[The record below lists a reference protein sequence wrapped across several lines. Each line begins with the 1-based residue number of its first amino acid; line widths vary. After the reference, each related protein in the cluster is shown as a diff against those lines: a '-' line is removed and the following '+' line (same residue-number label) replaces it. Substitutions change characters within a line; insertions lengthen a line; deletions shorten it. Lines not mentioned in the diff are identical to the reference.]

1 MRRRRCVR
9 YVLDLGLIG
18 RQFVSECILTGD
30 DDAFEI
36 AHASDNVLHDRIE
49 RFGDEQHP
57 RAAIGEHI
65 GILIRGQKRI
75 ERHRHDAGTDG
86 AQKHRRKI
94 HRVEHDH
101 RDTFFAANAKPA
113 QQVGDAAAL
122 PLQIAIG
129 PPGPGAR
136 PGPPAGASLVDI
148 AVEQIGHCIVSARC
162 LAHADPLK
170 APSRRIKARHAARH
184 PQLLSIIIHRKA
196 LLVLAVNP
204 LRHYVSGCFARADQK
219 HHEYAR
225 LARGMMTSDPETS
238 FLEQLG
244 QRVRTMRA
252 LRGMSRKVLAKVSG
266 ISERYIAQLES
277 GKGNVSIV
285 LLRRVSNAMGAHLED
300 LIPHQEPSLDWAVI
314 RELLRKASPSQIS
327 QAKDILAGQS
337 VLQQRA
343 KSFAGIALIGL
354 RGAGKSTLGKL
365 LAKKIG
371 WNFVELNKEI
381 EAQNG
386 LSVAEIIALYGQE
399 GFRRME
405 QSALTQLLAGKE
417 LTVLA
422 TGGGI
427 VSEPV
432 TFDLILSSFYTIWL
446 KAEPEE
452 HMARV
457 RKQGDLRP
465 MANNHTTKAKHHNK
479 QTSHKPHKTHTTAD
493 IDTAGLSADA
503 AAARLI

>member
-1 MRRRRCVR
+1 M
-9 YVLDLGLIG
+9 
-18 RQFVSECILTGD
+18 GD
-30 DDAFEI
+30 
-36 AHASDNVLHDRIE
+36 
-49 RFGDEQHP
+49 
-57 RAAIGEHI
+57 
-65 GILIRGQKRI
+65 
-75 ERHRHDAGTDG
+75 
-86 AQKHRRKI
+86 
-94 HRVEHDH
+94 
-101 RDTFFAANAKPA
+101 
-113 QQVGDAAAL
+113 
-122 PLQIAIG
+122 
-129 PPGPGAR
+129 
-136 PGPPAGASLVDI
+136 
-148 AVEQIGHCIVSARC
+148 
-162 LAHADPLK
+162 
-170 APSRRIKARHAARH
+170 
-184 PQLLSIIIHRKA
+184 
-196 LLVLAVNP
+196 
-204 LRHYVSGCFARADQK
+204 
-219 HHEYAR
+219 
-225 LARGMMTSDPETS
+225 TSDPEIS

-285 LLRRVSNAMGAHLED
+285 LLRRVSHAMGAHLED
-300 LIPHQEPSLDWAVI
+300 LIPHQEPSPDWAVI
-314 RELLRKASPSQIS
+314 RDLLRKATPAQVA
-327 QAKDILAGQS
+327 QAKDVLAGQS
-337 VLQQRA
+337 ASQHRT
-343 KSFAGIALIGL
+343 SFAGIALIGL

-399 GFRRME
+399 GFRRLE
-405 QSALTQLLAGKE
+405 QSALTQLLARNE

-432 TFDLILSSFYTIWL
+432 TFDLILSLFYTIWL

-465 MANNHTTKAKHHNK
+465 MADDRSAMAELRNIL
-479 QTSHKPHKTHTTAD
+479 TSREPLYARASAVV
-493 IDTAGLSADA
+493 DTAGLSVDA
-503 AAARLI
+503 AAARLIDSVRPVLQSEARAFGLRSVAV